1 MSGRSPRSSR
11 LQWRLLLCQ
20 GFLQEAIVF
29 SDGDLADAR
38 QAGDLGLRQRHP
50 QLLRG
55 QIERPCRNADG
66 RVRLE
71 DLRVFDLRYEAERAL
86 SDPRIEADLRPEPGH
101 EVLRA
106 TGPPEHAQFAAHDL

>member
-1 MSGRSPRSSR
+1 M
-11 LQWRLLLCQ
+11 
-20 GFLQEAIVF
+20 VF
-29 SDGDLADAR
+29 AEGDLADAR
-38 QAGDLGLRQRHP
+38 QGGDLGLRQRHP

-86 SDPRIEADLRPEPGH
+86 SDPRIEAELRREPGH

-106 TGPPEHAQFAAHDL
+106 TGAAEPAQFSAHALPGQP